1 VGSPRHRGPVNPED
15 SLAAAMT
22 IDMRIPVEGGL
33 YLSLPDDA
41 DVPAIVDA
49 CQDPEIQRFTRVP
62 SPYRIDDARDFVKSC
77 RVAVDAGSGLGLVVR
92 DGSGCLLGSC
102 GLVAIDWQDGRGK
115 LGYWVAPWARRQGV
129 AARATRAVCRWA
141 FNVAGLERLEL
152 ETVATND
159 GSNAVAAGLGFVH
172 EGTLRAAAASREPAE
187 GSARLDV
194 NVWGL
199 LPAELE

>member
-1 VGSPRHRGPVNPED
+1 
-15 SLAAAMT
+15 LAAAMT
-22 IDMRIPVEGGL
+22 TDMRIPAESGL

-41 DVPAIVDA
+41 DVPNIVDA

-62 SPYRIDDARDFVKSC
+62 SPYRAADARDFVESC

-92 DGSGCLLGSC
+92 DGSGRLLGSC
-102 GLVAIDWQDGRGK
+102 GLVSIDWQDGRGK
-115 LGYWVAPWARRQGV
+115 LGYWVAPWARHQRV
-129 AARATRAVCRWA
+129 ATRAGRAVCRWA
-141 FNVAGLERLEL
+141 FNVAGLERLEQ

-159 GSNAVAAGLGFVH
+159 GSNAVAARLGFVH

-187 GSARLDV
+187 GTVRLDV
-194 NVWGL
+194 KVWGL